1 MSHSTVLKLLLVA
14 ITSLSLIACGGSSES
29 APTYIPKTNYG
40 PELEKLLGGEYYSFD
55 FDQSSVASSNSQ
67 YKTINSLMQHRYVMR
82 DNKLEMSLWFYS
94 EAGWVQYESYPAFE
108 GLRGRSF
115 GANYPAQKKMMVMT
129 EDGWKD
135 PLELECALSYLNE
148 RINIDCTILKGYWD
162 RVIRFNS
169 PKLNL
174 VSDELWRL
182 AVLPSNN
189 SELNEIKNKIEG
201 VFPEDSH
208 LIGLDG
214 NYEMK
219 KLVSYSCRENEQ
231 NAELIE
237 CPSSFDSE
245 SFAELTRTK
254 ERFPFKTRRVL
265 GYGSDYRGEAELAGD
280 LVNDES
286 GDILMYPV
294 EWTDNVEH
302 GQIVGQW
309 KKEHAYGMD
318 IIVFPVGSNIDAI
331 TEYNN
336 KIIIVSYEAQARPFS
351 LYLYEKNAALE
362 MNKGIEF
369 IVPLEY

>member
-1 MSHSTVLKLLLVA
+1 MFRSTVLKLLLMTM
-14 ITSLSLIACGGSSES
+14 TSLSLIACGGSSGS
-29 APTYIPKTNYG
+29 APADASKPSYG
-40 PELEKLLGGEYYSFD
+40 PELEKLLGGEYYSFH
-55 FDQSSVASSNSQ
+55 FNKSSVTSTNSR
-67 YKTINSLMQHRYVMR
+67 YSTIDSLMQHRYVMQ

-94 EAGWVQYESYPAFE
+94 EAGWVEYKNYPVYE
-108 GLRGRSF
+108 GLRGVYF

-129 EDGWKD
+129 EGGWKN

-148 RINIDCTILKGYWD
+148 RIDIDCTIFKGYWD
-162 RVIRFNS
+162 QVIHFNT

-174 VSDELWRL
+174 VSDELWREAL
-182 AVLPSNN
+182 LPSNN

-208 LIGLDG
+208 RISLEG

-237 CPSSFDSE
+237 CPSLLNSGSFS
-245 SFAELTRTK
+245 ELTTTK
-254 ERFPFKTRRVL
+254 ERFPFRTRDVR
-265 GYGSDYRGEAELAGD
+265 GYSDYRGEAELAGD

-294 EWTDNVEH
+294 EWPDNVVH

-309 KKEHAYGMD
+309 KKKHAYGMD

-336 KIIIVSYEAQARPFS
+336 KIINVSYEEEAQRFS
-351 LYLYEKNAALE
+351 LSLYEKNVALE

-369 IVPLEY
+369 IVPLKY